1 MSKLKTLITFFLSL
15 VITVVVGGSL
25 LIGGSRLYQ
34 RTLNHKYQHNNAS
47 IDATLT
53 VKKYPGLKYPD
64 DPEKAAFLAKAAYI
78 AHDVAIKNHVLP
90 SIMVAQAIT
99 ESKWGTSE
107 LSAKYYNYFG
117 VKYTAQDEARDKGE
131 DPKKARD
138 DMYNTVKTKPKKL
151 VSDKWVIY
159 PTTEGSGEDAVT
171 VYSKFSR
178 YKSMRDSFND
188 NAYTLRHVRFTKDS
202 PYYYRGAWTD
212 TVGLTP
218 HSYIKAAKSLQHT
231 YSTDPNYASNLIGI
245 IEKYKLYKLDTP
257 K

>member
-1 MSKLKTLITFFLSL
+1 MSKLKTFFTFLLSMIVTL
-15 VITVVVGGSL
+15 AVGGSL
-25 LIGGSRLYQ
+25 LIAGNRFYQ
-34 RTLNHKYQHNNAS
+34 QKLNHKYQNDHS
-47 IDATLT
+47 QVDATLT
-53 VKKYPGLKYPD
+53 VKKYPGLKYPN

-99 ESKWGTSE
+99 ESDWGTSK
-107 LSAKYYNYFG
+107 LASKYYNYFG
-117 VKYTAQDEARDKGE
+117 VKYTAQDEAKAEGK
-131 DPKKARD
+131 DPKQAQD

-151 VSDKWVIY
+151 VSKDWVIF
-159 PTTEGSGEDAVT
+159 PTAEGSGSDAVT

-178 YKSMRDSFND
+178 YKSMRDSFED

-231 YSTDPNYASNLIGI
+231 YSTDSNYASNLIGI
-245 IEKYKLYKLDTP
+245 IKKYKLYKLDTTN
-257 K
+257 